1 MFRTSRPR
9 RALRDRNYA
18 EQEEVDK
25 PKYGG
30 KRKRIPNSSIHLP
43 SQKSDSLSSITNFS
57 EFDDYSLVISGSP
70 AQIKNDGVYSP
81 RNLRSQNKIETSTP
95 CAKRTCSANDI
106 NNLSVIDHIDD
117 DVPPSPSVRLEQS
130 SYANEC
136 LSRVSA
142 ANDSDVNN
150 KSKSVFKTPKDES
163 LSSPVIPCIVQ
174 LEKLRQSFLSMHVS
188 QRSSKLSSLDHS
200 ESLFSTFDENGSS
213 INCVTAE
220 SKLEVLDSEEDEED
234 ETDTEEDEESE
245 VRGDDDLSKIFEEE
259 EEEENED
266 EEENE
271 GGEIE
276 RSMTK
281 YMLASPENDNFYSA
295 HSSLASKETPNV
307 SLNKSLLNR
316 SHFVSINLSS
326 KLVLSNMSN
335 GLKIIID

>member
-18 EQEEVDK
+18 EQEEVGK

-43 SQKSDSLSSITNFS
+43 SKKSDSLSSITNFS

-70 AQIKNDGVYSP
+70 AQIKNDSVYSP

-106 NNLSVIDHIDD
+106 NNLSVIDHVED
-117 DVPPSPSVRLEQS
+117 DVPPSPSVHLEQS

-142 ANDSDVNN
+142 SNASDVNN

-188 QRSSKLSSLDHS
+188 RRSSKPSNMDHS

-220 SKLEVLDSEEDEED
+220 SKLEVLDSEEEEEEED
-234 ETDTEEDEESE
+234 ESDTEEDEESE
-245 VRGDDDLSKIFEEE
+245 VRGDDDLSEIFEED
-259 EEEENED
+259 EEENEN

-271 GGEIE
+271 GGEGE

-307 SLNKSLLNR
+307 SLSKSLLNR
-316 SHFVSINLSS
+316 SHFVSINLS
-326 KLVLSNMSN
+326 
-335 GLKIIID
+335 LK

>member
-1 MFRTSRPR
+1 MFQTSRPR

-30 KRKRIPNSSIHLP
+30 KRKRIPNLSIQLP

-70 AQIKNDGVYSP
+70 AQIKNDSVYSP

-106 NNLSVIDHIDD
+106 NNLSVIDHVDD
-117 DVPPSPSVRLEQS
+117 DVLPSPSVHLEQS

-142 ANDSDVNN
+142 SNASDVNN

-174 LEKLRQSFLSMHVS
+174 LEKLRDSFLSMHVS
-188 QRSSKLSSLDHS
+188 RRPSKLSSMDHS

-220 SKLEVLDSEEDEED
+220 SKLEVLDSEEEED
-234 ETDTEEDEESE
+234 EDESDTEEDEESE

-259 EEEENED
+259 ENED

-271 GGEIE
+271 GGESE

-295 HSSLASKETPNV
+295 HSSLTMKETPNV
-307 SLNKSLLNR
+307 SLSKSLLNR
-316 SHFVSINLSS
+316 SHFVSINLGS
-326 KLVLSNMSN
+326 KYI
-335 GLKIIID
+335 K